1 MTPEQLARL
10 IEESAKTEAKILSRI
25 YGYDTTNGKVRI
37 IEKEAEV
44 IRRVHIML
52 ADLPYQSAVL
62 TLKQLVEEFKVEKI
76 RTRSNRAFDSRIL
89 GSLIRPIYAG
99 LLPSS
104 LGYYSTVTTYPTITT
119 PDYFR
124 RAHSALKRAKLL

>member
-25 YGYDTTNGKVRI
+25 YGYDTSNGKIRI
-37 IEKEAEV
+37 IEKEAAV
-44 IRRVHIML
+44 IRRVHIFL
-52 ADLPYQSAVL
+52 ADLVYQNAAL
-62 TLKQLVEEFKVEKI
+62 TLKQLVEEFREEKI
-76 RTRSNRAFDSRIL
+76 RTRSNRAFDAKL
-89 GSLIRPIYAG
+89 LMGLIRPIYAG

-104 LGYYSTVTTYPTITT
+104 LGFYSTVTTYPTITT